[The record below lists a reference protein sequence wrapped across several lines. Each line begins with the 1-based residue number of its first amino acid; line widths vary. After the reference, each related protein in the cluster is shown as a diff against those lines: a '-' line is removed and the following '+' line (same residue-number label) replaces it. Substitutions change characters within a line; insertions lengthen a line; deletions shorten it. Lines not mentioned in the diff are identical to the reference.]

1 MTQTCL
7 SARPSFCT
15 RPISARKDSWTIGCQ
30 DRILSHFSSSPEL
43 CTLKLNPFIT
53 TPHSLSF
60 LLLLPNLPLRAV
72 FFPSIHTE
80 IYLLT
85 LQLPG
90 QNEKLFFPLLGIL
103 LWHKTSSSWKQPIP
117 KCRNLSRCVWNPP
130 RMNKELLLIW
140 KGHTHKVTVGMCYQA
155 EMLLKIQGWITEIKL
170 KLGRDIRKDRK
181 DLLKCKINKR
191 KVEKS
196 VGPQIGGHRK
206 FRDKREWRYWVVFI
220 YF

>member
-90 QNEKLFFPLLGIL
+90 QNEKRFIFSP
-103 LWHKTSSSWKQPIP
+103 SWDSFVAQ
-117 KCRNLSRCVWNPP
+117 N
-130 RMNKELLLIW
+130 
-140 KGHTHKVTVGMCYQA
+140 
-155 EMLLKIQGWITEIKL
+155 LLKLEAAHSKMQEFEQVCLKSTTHEQGASADMERTHTQGDCGNVL
-170 KLGRDIRKDRK
+170 PSRDVAKNSGMD
-181 DLLKCKINKR
+181 
-191 KVEKS
+191 
-196 VGPQIGGHRK
+196 HRNQTK
-206 FRDKREWRYWVVFI
+206 TREGY
-220 YF
+220 